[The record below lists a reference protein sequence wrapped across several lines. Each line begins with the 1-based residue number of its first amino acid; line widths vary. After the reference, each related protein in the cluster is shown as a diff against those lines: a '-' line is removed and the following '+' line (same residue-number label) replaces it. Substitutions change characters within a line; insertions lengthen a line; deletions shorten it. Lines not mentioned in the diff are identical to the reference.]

1 MEIYIA
7 FAGTASIET
16 KLHLHFPVK
25 FRGRR
30 RTRSKLFF
38 LSRRQ
43 RSHSRLDGLAA
54 QTQQKEGSQPGAH
67 THPLCFASGSCG
79 HQRQHFWMP
88 SNRKQA
94 WTRQPNASTHTE
106 DAPTPTHTYRDRHSD
121 TRGVRGRRA
130 PGCRLQAGISFR
142 SGAGSPGS
150 PAAFPGPGK
159 RESFQGRG
167 GANLCRPRGSQKR
180 VPMRGVPG
188 STRAPRRPYL
198 GMAAGRLPDNFPPRL
213 PSAFTP
219 ARYALH
225 TRPTPTA
232 LLALHASSR
241 TGGST
246 RTFPLY
252 LFFLYIYSS
261 DRKSVV

>member
-38 LSRRQ
+38 LSRRKK
-43 RSHSRLDGLAA
+43 SHSRLDGLAA

-106 DAPTPTHTYRDRHSD
+106 DAPTHTHRDRHSD

-180 VPMRGVPG
+180 VPQTG
-188 STRAPRRPYL
+188 SPRLHQGSEEAVL
-198 GMAAGRLPDNFPPRL
+198 GDGCGQAARQFPP
-213 PSAFTP
+213 S
-219 ARYALH
+219 
-225 TRPTPTA
+225 
-232 LLALHASSR
+232 LALCLHPCRVRAAHQTHAH
-241 TGGST
+241 ST
-246 RTFPLY
+246 AEL
-252 LFFLYIYSS
+252 LN
-261 DRKSVV
+261 